1 MRRDYVAVPR
11 EPNMGAGVLNQQHV
25 ADVEPAARR
34 RRALL
39 PVALSCLLVA
49 LALLLVGQRLRV
61 VQLGYV
67 LSTAAKLERRLEQ
80 TNRELKLELASLTAP
95 ERLETMARRRLGL
108 RDPETGQVVVL
119 P

>member
-1 MRRDYVAVPR
+1 MFKSRP
-11 EPNMGAGVLNQQHV
+11 EPTTATGVLDRQKV
-25 ADVEPAARR
+25 AEARVPSR
-34 RRALL
+34 RKDTLL
-39 PVALSCLLVA
+39 PIILSCFLVA
-49 LALLLVGQRLRV
+49 LALLLVWQRLRV

-67 LSTAAKLERRLEQ
+67 LSTASKLERRLEQ

-108 RDPETGQVVVL
+108 RDPESGQVVVL

>member
-1 MRRDYVAVPR
+1 MWRSPQ
-11 EPNMGAGVLNQQHV
+11 EPTNGAGVLDKQRV
-25 ADVEPAARR
+25 ADAEPAAGRR
-34 RRALL
+34 SALF
-39 PVALSCLLVA
+39 PVVVSCLLVA
-49 LALLLVGQRLRV
+49 LALLLVWQRLRV
-61 VQLGYV
+61 VDLGYV

>member
-1 MRRDYVAVPR
+1 MLKSRP
-11 EPNMGAGVLNQQHV
+11 EPTTGTGVLDQQQV
-25 ADVEPAARR
+25 AEARVRSR
-34 RRALL
+34 RSDALL
-39 PVALSCLLVA
+39 PVVLSCLLVA
-49 LALLLVGQRLRV
+49 LALLFVWQRLRV

-67 LSTAAKLERRLEQ
+67 LSTTSKLERRLEQ

-108 RDPETGQVVVL
+108 RDPESGQVVVL

>member
-1 MRRDYVAVPR
+1 MLASRQ
-11 EPNMGAGVLNQQHV
+11 EPNMGAGVLNQQQV
-25 ADVEPAARR
+25 ADAEPAARR
-34 RRALL
+34 RGALW

-49 LALLLVGQRLRV
+49 LALLLVWQRLRV